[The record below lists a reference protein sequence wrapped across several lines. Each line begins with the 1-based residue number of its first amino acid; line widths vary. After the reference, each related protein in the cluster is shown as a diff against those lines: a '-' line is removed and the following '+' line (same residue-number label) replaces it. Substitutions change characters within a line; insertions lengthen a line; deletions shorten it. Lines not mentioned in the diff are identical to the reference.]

1 MDDKKRTSY
10 LLLIIGI
17 LVLAL
22 AGAIGYIV
30 GDFNSADKKNN
41 SVSTNQEVMQEI
53 EELKSMYDTKIAE
66 KTTSFQELKEE
77 KTKVESLMYELE
89 KTKSDANSLIK
100 YKTQYQQL
108 ESKMRVLVNEI
119 VALKS
124 GKSNAV
130 AKVKSTKLPDNNSVK
145 TTNAFS
151 KKETSTIVAN
161 PKVTTS
167 AKKETSK
174 TSIASTVPTSNET
187 PIVVQPKV
195 QPKVDEVKVEEYKVS
210 NLKALAF
217 ITKSSGKQEETV
229 SASKTKI
236 LRVSFAVNGFTG
248 KNQDTKTYYIQ
259 VINAKNNV
267 MGKKITEF
275 FGDKSLTYSFSK
287 TVDVSDGTA
296 TVTQDFF
303 DATFEKG
310 TYFINIFDQSKLVSN
325 TSITLK

>member
-10 LLLIIGI
+10 LLLIIGV

-30 GDFNSADKKNN
+30 GDFNSSKQPTN
-41 SVSTNQEVMQEI
+41 SISTNEEVMKEI
-53 EELKSMYDTKIAE
+53 EELKSMYDSKIAE

-77 KTKVESLMYELE
+77 KKKVASLMYELE

-124 GKSNAV
+124 GKTNAV

-145 TTNAFS
+145 TTTAFS
-151 KKETSTIVAN
+151 KKETSTVAN
-161 PKVTTS
+161 PKVTNTP
-167 AKKETSK
+167 KKETPK
-174 TSIASTVPTSNET
+174 TNFVTPTNTVNET
-187 PIVVQPKV
+187 PVVVQPKA
-195 QPKVDEVKVEEYKVS
+195 QPKVEEVKVEEFRVS
-210 NLKALAF
+210 NLKALAY

-229 SASKTKI
+229 SASKAKM
-236 LRVSFAVNGFTG
+236 LRVSFVVSGNSG
-248 KNQDTKTYYIQ
+248 KNQEDKTYYIQ
-259 VINAKNNV
+259 VINSKNNV

-303 DATFEKG
+303 DADFEKG
-310 TYFINIFDQSKLVSN
+310 TYFINIFDHSKLVGNS
-325 TSITLK
+325 SITLK

>member
-30 GDFNSADKKNN
+30 GDLNSGKQPTN
-41 SVSTNQEVMQEI
+41 SISTNDEVMKEI
-53 EELKSMYDTKIAE
+53 EELKSMYDSKIAE

-77 KTKVESLMYELE
+77 KKKVESLMYELE
-89 KTKSDANSLIK
+89 KTKSDANALVK

-124 GKSNAV
+124 GKTNAV
-130 AKVKSTKLPDNNSVK
+130 AKVKSTKLPDDNSIK
-145 TTNAFS
+145 TTTSFS
-151 KKETSTIVAN
+151 KKEASTSVNA
-161 PKVTTS
+161 PKASTVS
-167 AKKETSK
+167 KKETPK
-174 TSIASTVPTSNET
+174 TISASPINTVNET
-187 PIVVQPKV
+187 PVVTQPKV
-195 QPKVDEVKVEEYKVS
+195 QPKVEEVKVEEFRVS
-210 NLKALAF
+210 NLKALAY

-229 SASKTKI
+229 SANKTKL
-236 LRVSFAVNGFTG
+236 LRVSFAVSGSSN
-248 KNQDTKTYYIQ
+248 KNNEKTYYIQ
-259 VINAKNNV
+259 VINSKNNV
-267 MGKKITEF
+267 MGKRITEF

-287 TVDVSDGTA
+287 TVDISDGTA

-303 DATFEKG
+303 DANFEKG
-310 TYFINIFDQSKLVSN
+310 TYFINIFDQSKLVGNS
-325 TSITLK
+325 SITLK

>member
-10 LLLIIGI
+10 LLLIIGV

-30 GDFNSADKKNN
+30 GDFNSSKQPTN
-41 SVSTNQEVMQEI
+41 SISTNDEVMKEI
-53 EELKSMYDTKIAE
+53 EELKSMYDSKIAE

-77 KTKVESLMYELE
+77 KKKVASLMYELE

-124 GKSNAV
+124 GKTNAV
-130 AKVKSTKLPDNNSVK
+130 AKVKSTKLPDNNTVK
-145 TTNAFS
+145 TTTAFS
-151 KKETSTIVAN
+151 KKETSTVAN
-161 PKVTTS
+161 PKGTS
-167 AKKETSK
+167 TPKKEAAK
-174 TSIASTVPTSNET
+174 TNVASPSTIVNET
-187 PIVVQPKV
+187 PVVAQPKAQPKV
-195 QPKVDEVKVEEYKVS
+195 EEVKVEEFRVS
-210 NLKALAF
+210 NLKALAY

-229 SASKTKI
+229 SASKAKM
-236 LRVSFAVNGFTG
+236 LRVSFVVNGNSG
-248 KNQDTKTYYIQ
+248 KNQEDKTYYIQ
-259 VINAKNNV
+259 VINSKNNV

-303 DATFEKG
+303 DADFEKG
-310 TYFINIFDQSKLVSN
+310 TYFINIFDHSKLVGNS
-325 TSITLK
+325 SITLK

>member
-10 LLLIIGI
+10 LLLIIGV

-30 GDFNSADKKNN
+30 GDFNSSKQPTN
-41 SVSTNQEVMQEI
+41 SISTNEEVMKEI
-53 EELKSMYDTKIAE
+53 EELKSMYDSKIAE

-77 KTKVESLMYELE
+77 KKKVASLMYELE

-124 GKSNAV
+124 GKTNAV

-145 TTNAFS
+145 TTTAFS
-151 KKETSTIVAN
+151 KKETSTVAN
-161 PKVTTS
+161 PKVTNTP
-167 AKKETSK
+167 KKETPK
-174 TSIASTVPTSNET
+174 TNVVTPTNTVNET
-187 PIVVQPKV
+187 PVVVQTKV
-195 QPKVDEVKVEEYKVS
+195 QPKVEEVKVEEFRVS
-210 NLKALAF
+210 NLKALAY
-217 ITKSSGKQEETV
+217 ITKSSGKQEETA
-229 SASKTKI
+229 SANKAKM
-236 LRVSFAVNGFTG
+236 LRVSFVVSGNSG
-248 KNQDTKTYYIQ
+248 KNQEDKTYYIQ
-259 VINAKNNV
+259 VINSKNNV

-303 DATFEKG
+303 DADFEKG
-310 TYFINIFDQSKLVSN
+310 TYFINIFDHSKLVGNS
-325 TSITLK
+325 SITLK

>member
-10 LLLIIGI
+10 LLLIIGV

-30 GDFNSADKKNN
+30 GDFNSSKQPTN
-41 SVSTNQEVMQEI
+41 SISTNDEVMKEI
-53 EELKSMYDTKIAE
+53 EELKSMYDSKIAE

-77 KTKVESLMYELE
+77 KKKVESLMYELE

-124 GKSNAV
+124 GKTNAV

-151 KKETSTIVAN
+151 KKETSTVAN
-161 PKVTTS
+161 PKLTNTP
-167 AKKETSK
+167 KKETPK
-174 TSIASTVPTSNET
+174 TSVASPTNPVNET
-187 PIVVQPKV
+187 PVVVQPKV
-195 QPKVDEVKVEEYKVS
+195 QPKVEEVKVEEFRVS
-210 NLKALAF
+210 NLKALAY

-229 SASKTKI
+229 SASKAKM
-236 LRVSFAVNGFTG
+236 LRVTFSVNGSG
-248 KNQDTKTYYIQ
+248 NNQDSKTYYIQ
-259 VINAKNNV
+259 VINSKNNV

-287 TVDVSDGTA
+287 TVDVSTGTA

-303 DATFEKG
+303 DANLEKG
-310 TYFINIFDQSKLVSN
+310 TYFINIFDHSKLVGNS
-325 TSITLK
+325 SITLK

>member
-10 LLLIIGI
+10 LLLIIGV

-30 GDFNSADKKNN
+30 GDFNSSKQPTN
-41 SVSTNQEVMQEI
+41 SISTNEEVMKEI
-53 EELKSMYDTKIAE
+53 EELKSMYDSKIAE

-77 KTKVESLMYELE
+77 KKKVASLMYELE

-124 GKSNAV
+124 GKTNAV

-145 TTNAFS
+145 TTTAFS
-151 KKETSTIVAN
+151 KKETSTVAN
-161 PKVTTS
+161 PKGTNTT
-167 AKKETSK
+167 KKETPK
-174 TSIASTVPTSNET
+174 TSVASPTTIVNET
-187 PIVVQPKV
+187 PVVVQPKV
-195 QPKVDEVKVEEYKVS
+195 QPKVEEVKVEEFRVS
-210 NLKALAF
+210 NLKALAY

-229 SASKTKI
+229 SASKAKM
-236 LRVSFAVNGFTG
+236 LRVSFVVSGNSG
-248 KNQDTKTYYIQ
+248 KNQEDKTYYIQ
-259 VINAKNNV
+259 VINSKNNV

-303 DATFEKG
+303 DADFEKG
-310 TYFINIFDQSKLVSN
+310 TYFINIFDHSKLVGNS
-325 TSITLK
+325 SITLK

>member
-10 LLLIIGI
+10 LLMIIGI

-30 GDFNSADKKNN
+30 GDFNSNKQPAN
-41 SVSTNQEVMQEI
+41 SVSTNDEVMKEI
-53 EELKSMYDTKIAE
+53 EELKSMYDSKIAE

-77 KTKVESLMYELE
+77 KKKVESLMYELE
-89 KTKSDANSLIK
+89 KTKSDANALIK

-124 GKSNAV
+124 GKTTAV
-130 AKVKSTKLPDNNSVK
+130 AKVKSTKLIDNNSVK
-145 TTNAFS
+145 STTAFP
-151 KKETSTIVAN
+151 KKETSSAVAQ
-161 PKVTTS
+161 PKATNVP
-167 AKKETSK
+167 KKETPKNTIVSPV
-174 TSIASTVPTSNET
+174 TTSNET
-187 PIVVQPKV
+187 TVVVQPKA
-195 QPKVDEVKVEEYKVS
+195 QPKVEEVKVEEFKVS
-210 NLKALAF
+210 NLKALAY

-229 SASKTKI
+229 SASKAKM
-236 LRVSFAVNGFTG
+236 LRVSFVVSGNSA
-248 KNQDTKTYYIQ
+248 KNQESKTYYIQ
-259 VINAKNNV
+259 VINSKNNV
-267 MGKKITEF
+267 MGRKITEF

-303 DATFEKG
+303 DTDFEKG
-310 TYFINIFDQSKLVSN
+310 TYFINIFDHSKLVGNS
-325 TSITLK
+325 SITLK

>member
-10 LLLIIGI
+10 LLLIIGV

-30 GDFNSADKKNN
+30 GDFNSSKQPTN
-41 SVSTNQEVMQEI
+41 SISTNDEVMKEI
-53 EELKSMYDTKIAE
+53 EELKSMYDSKIAE

-77 KTKVESLMYELE
+77 KKKVESLMYELE

-124 GKSNAV
+124 GKTNAV

-151 KKETSTIVAN
+151 KKESSTVITN
-161 PKVTTS
+161 PKTTNTS
-167 AKKETSK
+167 KKEAPK
-174 TSIASTVPTSNET
+174 TSVTSPTNATNET
-187 PIVVQPKV
+187 PIVAQPKV
-195 QPKVDEVKVEEYKVS
+195 QPKVEEVRVEEFRVS
-210 NLKALAF
+210 NLKALAY

-229 SASKTKI
+229 SASKAKM
-236 LRVSFAVNGFTG
+236 LRVSFVVSGNSG
-248 KNQDTKTYYIQ
+248 KNQKDKTYYIQ
-259 VINAKNNV
+259 VINSKNNV

-275 FGDKSLTYSFSK
+275 FGDQSLTYSFSK
-287 TVDVSDGTA
+287 TVDVTDGVA

-303 DATFEKG
+303 DANFEKG
-310 TYFINIFDQSKLVSN
+310 TYFINIFDHSKLVSN
-325 TSITLK
+325 SSITLK

>member
-1 MDDKKRTSY
+1 MDEKKRTSY
-10 LLLIIGI
+10 LLLIIGV

-30 GDFNSADKKNN
+30 GDFNSSKQPVN
-41 SVSTNQEVMQEI
+41 SVSTNDEVMKEI
-53 EELKSMYDTKIAE
+53 EELKSMYDSKIAE

-77 KTKVESLMYELE
+77 KKKVESLMYELE
-89 KTKSDANSLIK
+89 KTKSDANALIK

-124 GKSNAV
+124 GKTNAV

-145 TTNAFS
+145 STNAFS
-151 KKETSTIVAN
+151 KKETSTIAN
-161 PKVTTS
+161 SKVSNTV
-167 AKKETSK
+167 KKETSK
-174 TSIASTVPTSNET
+174 TTDASPTNVVNET
-187 PIVVQPKV
+187 PVVVQPKA
-195 QPKVDEVKVEEYKVS
+195 QPKVEEVKVEEFRVS
-210 NLKALAF
+210 NLKALAY

-229 SASKTKI
+229 SASKAKM
-236 LRVSFAVNGFTG
+236 LRVSFSVNGSSGT
-248 KNQDTKTYYIQ
+248 NQDSKTYYIQ
-259 VINAKNNV
+259 VINSKNNV
-267 MGKKITEF
+267 MGRKITEF

-303 DATFEKG
+303 DTDFEKG
-310 TYFINIFDQSKLVSN
+310 TYFINIFDQSKLVGNS
-325 TSITLK
+325 SITLK

>member
-10 LLLIIGI
+10 LLLIIGV

-30 GDFNSADKKNN
+30 GDFNSSKQSTN
-41 SVSTNQEVMQEI
+41 SVSNNDEVMKEI
-53 EELKSMYDTKIAE
+53 EELKSMYDSKIAE

-77 KTKVESLMYELE
+77 KKKVESLMYELE

-124 GKSNAV
+124 GKTNAV
-130 AKVKSTKLPDNNSVK
+130 AKVKSTKLADNTKEVK
-145 TTNAFS
+145 TINAVS
-151 KKETSTIVAN
+151 KKETSTIAN
-161 PKVTTS
+161 PKVTNTP
-167 AKKETSK
+167 KKETPKNSV
-174 TSIASTVPTSNET
+174 ASPTNTVNET
-187 PIVVQPKV
+187 PVVVQPKV
-195 QPKVDEVKVEEYKVS
+195 QPKVEEVKVEEFRVS
-210 NLKALAF
+210 NLKALAY

-229 SASKTKI
+229 SASKAKM
-236 LRVSFAVNGFTG
+236 LRVSFLVNGSSG
-248 KNQDTKTYYIQ
+248 NNQDSKTYYIQ
-259 VINAKNNV
+259 VINSKNNV

-287 TVDVSDGTA
+287 TVDVTDGTA

-303 DATFEKG
+303 DANFEKG
-310 TYFINIFDQSKLVSN
+310 TYFINIFDHSKLVGNS
-325 TSITLK
+325 SITLK

>member
-10 LLLIIGI
+10 LLLIIGV

-30 GDFNSADKKNN
+30 GDFNSSKQPTN
-41 SVSTNQEVMQEI
+41 SISTNEEVMKEI
-53 EELKSMYDTKIAE
+53 EELKSMYDSKIAE
-66 KTTSFQELKEE
+66 KTSSFQELKEE
-77 KTKVESLMYELE
+77 KKKVESLMYELE

-124 GKSNAV
+124 GKTNAV

-145 TTNAFS
+145 TTTAFS
-151 KKETSTIVAN
+151 KKETSTVAN
-161 PKVTTS
+161 PKGTNTT
-167 AKKETSK
+167 KKETPK
-174 TSIASTVPTSNET
+174 TSVASPTTIVNET
-187 PIVVQPKV
+187 PVVVQPKV
-195 QPKVDEVKVEEYKVS
+195 QPKVEEVKVEEFRVS
-210 NLKALAF
+210 NLKALAY

-229 SASKTKI
+229 SANKAKM
-236 LRVSFAVNGFTG
+236 LRVSFVVSGNSG
-248 KNQDTKTYYIQ
+248 KNQEDKTYYIQ
-259 VINAKNNV
+259 VINSKNNV

-287 TVDVSDGTA
+287 TVDVTDGTA

-303 DATFEKG
+303 DANFEKG
-310 TYFINIFDQSKLVSN
+310 TYFINIFDHSKLVGNS
-325 TSITLK
+325 SITLK